1 MHKATF
7 SPLGLAVYEPSSHQP
22 QRGWP
27 SQHARRPSD
36 PKGLTECFSAV
47 AFCCRNPLKG
57 DWPRYALRNPQ
68 PLRGWRRSVA
78 AILNPFGVG
87 LATRCTTLN
96 PFRGWRRSSAAILNP
111 GGVGLRYAL
120 RQVKPRKQLLRNS
133 FRGLKRQTV
142 FRSGR
147 STVGTARSRAPHCG
161 RLRRTDSPKNYFFLF
176 ISFTCHPTWAASR
189 ART

>member
-57 DWPRYALRNPQ
+57 DWPRYALHNPQ

-96 PFRGWRRSSAAILNP
+96 PFGVGGDPRQRSSTPLGVAGCRRQQSSTPLGVGGDPRRRSSTP
-111 GGVGLRYAL
+111 EGLCFATRYARL
-120 RQVKPRKQLLRNS
+120 NHES
-133 FRGLKRQTV
+133 SCFA
-142 FRSGR
+142 
-147 STVGTARSRAPHCG
+147 TAFAV
-161 RLRRTDSPKNYFFLF
+161 
-176 ISFTCHPTWAASR
+176 
-189 ART
+189 